1 MRRPKS
7 KSIIE
12 DTPNFRWR
20 LEYARQK
27 NCITEARSLRSAAT
41 LLLEFRLRFEF
52 ECLRVGFLRSAHEK
66 TKSDLNQRPGDCK
79 ASLASM
85 EGVKRGLLS
94 NLLAA
99 AIVFLLVSSRG
110 RPST

>member
-1 MRRPKS
+1 MGALRLRLTISRRKQHS
-7 KSIIE
+7 DKCAGQKKRIIE

-52 ECLRVGFLRSAHEK
+52 ECLRVGFLRPAHEN
-66 TKSDLNQRPGDCK
+66 TR
-79 ASLASM
+79 A
-85 EGVKRGLLS
+85 
-94 NLLAA
+94 
-99 AIVFLLVSSRG
+99 
-110 RPST
+110 T